1 MFGISYDA
9 KFKEISQI
17 AVQPHT
23 ECGRRQVPSILQDV
37 RQHKIKVREILKH
50 K

>member
-1 MFGISYDA
+1 MFGISHDA

-23 ECGRRQVPSILQDV
+23 ECGRRQ
-37 RQHKIKVREILKH
+37 E
-50 K
+50 